1 LGGVLLVFKYT
12 LLFVVSNTDC
22 EVLVLFARE
31 GADVSITYL
40 PEEEEDAQA
49 TKKMI
54 EKEGRKANLM
64 TLDLLKRENCQKA
77 VQGHIDTF
85 GKLNIL
91 VNNGN
96 FLFPPSPLS
105 SFSSLG
111 LQDKA
116 NGSKQRPTKKSA
128 KTSKTST
135 STS

>member
-1 LGGVLLVFKYT
+1 LVGVLRVCKYT
-12 LLFVVSNTDC
+12 LQFEISNIDCAVV
-22 EVLVLFARE
+22 VLFARE

-96 FLFPPSPLS
+96 TSFSFSSLFPQS
-105 SFSSLG
+105 SFSS
-111 LQDKA
+111 
-116 NGSKQRPTKKSA
+116 
-128 KTSKTST
+128 
-135 STS
+135 